1 MALISLNVRSCLQM
15 VQYRLKKPLKSSE
28 LKFIYL
34 QISFTAILTY
44 LYIQSNFLT
53 TVTYK
58 NNRTGFYLL
67 IFFSFL
73 YSLCVRADQGYY
85 FKQISLSEGLTQST
99 VRCILNDR
107 KGFIWIGTKSGL
119 NRFDRYSLKSYFHK
133 KEDPN
138 SIPGNQIH
146 FIQEDVAGN
155 IWIATDN
162 GLVRYNPGKDNFTV
176 VTDGGKPV
184 LVRSATEIKGEVLFG
199 GSGTIYKA
207 DISTKTVTRLKTS
220 NQEKLSDMFIGMKV
234 WYDDNL
240 LLRTRR
246 NGVWTFNSKTNVLAR
261 LPFIGDKEI
270 MALYVDGRKQIW
282 VAPYGKG
289 IRSYDQKGTA
299 IANYNSGNSGLNNDV
314 VLDILERDHKLWI
327 ATDGGGINILNLQTQ
342 TFSILKHI
350 PGNSSSLPENSILT
364 LYNDSENNLWAGSI
378 RGGLIAIRK
387 VFINTYKDAPL
398 NSIYG
403 LSEKTVLSIYED
415 RSGILWIGT
424 DGGGINRFD
433 PAKMTFKHYP
443 PTYGYKIA
451 SITDFRENQLLI
463 SAFSKGLYIFNKLTG
478 TITPFHTD
486 INEQRKYIQ
495 ASGIAIN
502 VNKVSD
508 QKIYLFADQVLSYDI
523 TDRSFSPVKFN
534 AASNAYSSLLKI
546 YSDQTATY
554 LFGPYGIF
562 ELDHALNKIKPVFEI
577 EDNNDPIVA
586 ASRDHNGGFWLGTN
600 DGLRYYDP
608 KKKQIKR
615 IETNLFN
622 EISALVLDKQNR
634 LWIGA
639 QNMVFLYLIKEHKFI
654 AFGES
659 DGVVPNEFLFKPSL
673 VTENGDIYLGG
684 VKGLLH
690 INRNIPVIE
699 STPPVIELMGLT
711 LNGVPLDHDLK
722 DKSNAV
728 SIPWN
733 HSSLIVKVMGRE
745 EDVFRKKM
753 FRFEIRGLDVRAI
766 ETYDHT
772 LNIGSLP
779 SGSYRIIV
787 SCSLKDGGWSKPV
800 EVLRIAVTPPW
811 FKSFWF
817 IFLVLLVAGATI
829 AWFYRMAIT
838 RKERKLQ
845 WDMKEHEQKTYEAKI
860 RFLINI
866 SHELRTPLTLIYSPL
881 QRLLS
886 RKNTDEE
893 LTKKLTGVYNQARHM
908 KEIIDMVLDVR
919 KIELGQEKLNLGY
932 YDLNNWVI
940 KITDPFLNEFEAN
953 NIKLQYHMDETIGK
967 VPFDQKKCEIILM
980 NLLINALKF
989 SRPDTTVILTTS
1001 KIGHFIRVAVT
1012 DEGIGLDHANL
1023 NELFKPFYQGMHQQH
1038 GSGIGLSFSKILV
1051 EMQGGRIDAFNNAEK
1066 GATFY
1071 FELPA
1076 EQTMH
1081 AVPLQDGPVLTT
1093 PFTIVDAAPSL
1104 DNDNFVMTSYT
1115 LLIVEDEPELRQFL
1129 KENLQPYFKKVIAAE
1144 DGLKALDAIEAH
1156 HPDIIVSDIMMPG
1169 IDGFELCK
1177 LIKADINISHIPVV
1191 LLTTQGDAESRN
1203 TGYKLGADAYIS
1215 KPFELDFLQTILG
1228 NLLKNREAL
1237 KLKYKST
1244 GLFVSPGDGTFSN
1257 ADELFM
1263 TKLNTLITDNLEDE
1277 HLDVDFLT
1285 DKMAMSRAT
1294 LYGKLKSIADIGVND
1309 YINKFRLDKAV
1320 YLLVNSDKNINEIA
1334 DVTGFSNQ
1342 RYFSTVFKQFY
1353 HATPTLY
1360 RKTHGKPAD

>member
-1 MALISLNVRSCLQM
+1 MA
-15 VQYRLKKPLKSSE
+15 
-28 LKFIYL
+28 
-34 QISFTAILTY
+34 
-44 LYIQSNFLT
+44 
-53 TVTYK
+53 YK

-73 YSLCVRADQGYY
+73 CSLNVRADQGYY

-133 KEDPN
+133 KDDPS

-146 FIQEDVAGN
+146 FIQEDAAGN
-155 IWIATDN
+155 IWIATEN
-162 GLVRYNPGKDNFTV
+162 GLVLYNPGTDNFTAI
-176 VTDGGKPV
+176 TYDGKPV
-184 LVRSATEIKGEVLFG
+184 LVRSAIEIKGEVLFG
-199 GSGTIYKA
+199 GNGTIYKA
-207 DISTKTVTRLKTS
+207 DISTKTVERINTS
-220 NQEKLSDMFIGMKV
+220 GHEKPTDMFSGVKA
-234 WYDDNL
+234 WYGDL
-240 LLRTRR
+240 LVLRTRR
-246 NGVWTFNSKTNVLAR
+246 NGLWTFNIKSKELKR
-261 LPFIGDKEI
+261 LTFVREKET
-270 MALYVDGRKQIW
+270 MALYVDDKKQIW

-289 IRSYDQKGTA
+289 MLCYDKKGIIVA
-299 IANYNSGNSGLNNDV
+299 QYNSLNSGLNNDV
-314 VLDILERDHKLWI
+314 VLDILERDQKLWI
-327 ATDGGGINILNLQTQ
+327 ATDGGGINILNQQTK
-342 TFSILKHI
+342 TFSTLKHI

-364 LYNDSENNLWAGSI
+364 LYNDSENNLWAGSV

-398 NSIYG
+398 NSVYG
-403 LSEKTVLSIYED
+403 LSEKTVLSIHED
-415 RSGILWIGT
+415 HTGLLWIGT

-433 PAKMTFKHYP
+433 PAVMTFKHFP
-443 PTYGYKIA
+443 ATYGFKIA
-451 SITDFRENQLLI
+451 SITNFTEQELLI
-463 SAFSKGLYIFNKLTG
+463 SAFSKGLYIFNKING
-478 TITPFHTD
+478 SIRPFYTD
-486 INEQRKYIQ
+486 IHQQSNYIQ

-508 QKIYLFADQVLSYDI
+508 NRIYLFADQILSYNI
-523 TDRSFSPVKFN
+523 TEHNFTPVIFN

-546 YSDQTATY
+546 YTDEATTY
-554 LFGPYGIF
+554 LFGPYGVF
-562 ELDHALNKIKPVFEI
+562 ELNHVLNKIKPVFQI
-577 EDNNDPIVA
+577 KDNNGPITA
-586 ASRDHNGGFWLGTN
+586 ASRDHSGGVWLGSN

-608 KKKQIKR
+608 KKKQIRR

-622 EISALVLDKQNR
+622 EVSALVLDNQNR

-639 QNMVFLYLIKEHKFI
+639 QNMIFLYLIKEHKFI

-673 VTENGDIYLGG
+673 VTKSGDIYMGG
-684 VKGLLH
+684 VRGLLH
-690 INRNIPVIE
+690 ISKNIPVIE
-699 STPPVIELMGLT
+699 SVPPVIELMGLE

-722 DKSNAV
+722 NESNTV

-733 HSSLIVKVMGRE
+733 HSSLIVKVMARE
-745 EDVFRKKM
+745 QDVFRKKM
-753 FRFEIRGLDVRAI
+753 FRFEIKGLDFQTT

-779 SGSYRIIV
+779 SGNYKIIV

-800 EVLRIAVTPPW
+800 DVLNITVTTPW

-817 IFLVLLVAGATI
+817 IALIFSLAALTI
-829 AWFYRMAIT
+829 IWFYRMAIA

-886 RKNTDEE
+886 RKNTDVE
-893 LTKKLTGVYNQARHM
+893 LTKKLTGVYNQAKHM

-919 KIELGQEKLNLGY
+919 KIELGQEKLDLGY
-932 YDLNNWVI
+932 HDLNNWVATI
-940 KITDPFLNEFEAN
+940 ADPFLTEFEAN
-953 NIKLQYHMDETIGK
+953 RIALQYKMDRSIGQ
-967 VPFDQKKCEIILM
+967 VPFDQKKCEIILT

-989 SRPDTTVILTTS
+989 SKPDTTVTITTS
-1001 KIGHFIRVAVT
+1001 KTARFIRIAVA
-1012 DEGIGLDHANL
+1012 DEGIGLDHTNL
-1023 NELFKPFYQGMHQQH
+1023 NELFKPFYQGIHQQD

-1051 EMQGGRIDAFNNAEK
+1051 EMQGGRIDAFNNTEQ

-1076 EQTMH
+1076 EQTDH
-1081 AVPLQDGPVLTT
+1081 AVALQDELSSSVSITNFDVSSSP
-1093 PFTIVDAAPSL
+1093 
-1104 DNDNFVMTSYT
+1104 DNDTFKMTAYT
-1115 LLIVEDEPELRQFL
+1115 LLVVEDEPELRQFL
-1129 KENLQPYFKKVIAAE
+1129 KENLQPYFKKVITAA
-1144 DGLKALDAIEAH
+1144 DGLKALEAIELH
-1156 HPDIIVSDIMMPG
+1156 IPDIVLSDIMMPG

-1177 LIKADINISHIPVV
+1177 RIKVDINVSHIPVV

-1228 NLLKNREAL
+1228 NLLKNREAV
-1237 KLKYKST
+1237 KLKYKSA
-1244 GLFVSPGDGTFSN
+1244 GLLVSPGDGTFSN

-1263 TKLNTLITDNLEDE
+1263 TKLNTLIADNLEDE

-1309 YINKFRLDKAV
+1309 YINKFRLEKAV
-1320 YLLVNSDKNINEIA
+1320 YLLVNSDKTINEIS
-1334 DVTGFSNQ
+1334 DLIGFSNQ

-1353 HATPTLY
+1353 HTTPTLY
-1360 RKTHGKPAD
+1360 RKTHVKTAD